1 MGSRRI
7 GLARTQA
14 LVQQL
19 KRDLT
24 MGGSTF
30 EDSKL
35 LGKSYVSA
43 SGDTN
48 APGPGLQSGSVTGP
62 VMRVQEVNGE
72 VITTITLDLQGLSG
86 STSAGGLQVM
96 GNAESASDPAYL
108 YQHQDSINGI
118 LYKAEL
124 SCIELITAGGGDNTR
139 NFCLSASTLGTYG
152 HGQVAASMGDPFCV
166 MAPEAAITKGQ
177 TIVDT
182 FVSSSDNA
190 YVYIVN
196 GVAATGSSGGQYTGG
211 KLVFRLYGHKDF

>member
-1 MGSRRI
+1 MGSRRV

-24 MGGSTF
+24 MGGTTF

-48 APGPGLQSGSVTGP
+48 GPAPGLQSGSVTGP
-62 VMRVQEVNGE
+62 AMRVQEVNGE

-86 STSAGGLQVM
+86 STSAGGLCVI
-96 GNAESASDPAYL
+96 GNAESGDPAYL

-139 NFCLSASTLGTYG
+139 NFCLSASTLGGYG
-152 HGQVAASMGDPFCV
+152 HGQIAASMGDPFCV
-166 MAPEAAITKGQ
+166 MASEAAITKGQ
-177 TIVDT
+177 TLVDN

-196 GVAATGSSGGQYTGG
+196 GQAATGSGGQWTGG
-211 KLVFRLYGHKDF
+211 KLIFRLYGHKDF